1 MYRETR
7 LACLKSMPEYFGSTY
22 EEEVLNPKL
31 KFETYIEQDL
41 PEHFMLGAFDN
52 NELIGLAGFERTH
65 RKKTR
70 HRGDL
75 VQVYVD
81 VKYRGQKI
89 GERLIRKVLED
100 AFALEG
106 IEQIE
111 LSAVANNQGAIRL
124 YEKLGFKTYG
134 IQPEYFKVEDGY
146 TDQAFMFLFK
156 KDYQS

>member
-1 MYRETR
+1 
-7 LACLKSMPEYFGSTY
+7 MPEYFGSTY

-41 PEHFMLGAFDN
+41 PGHFMLGAFED
-52 NELIGLAGFERTH
+52 NELIGLAGFDRAH
-65 RKKTR
+65 RKKTL
-70 HRGDL
+70 HRGAL

-100 AFALEG
+100 AFALDG

-134 IQPEYFKVEDGY
+134 IQPGYFKVEDGY
-146 TDQAFMFLFK
+146 TDQAFMYLIK
-156 KDYQS
+156 ENYQK